1 MGGIAKAV
9 RKIAGAETQARELVP
24 KAPQGAK
31 PAVVGKGRTPAA
43 SGGGGGDQIEASH
56 AARTYWTT
64 ISVPS
69 SDGLFV
75 LEVDPVRKI
84 TFQSGATL
92 ELANPSA

>member
-1 MGGIAKAV
+1 MGDIH
-9 RKIAGAETQARELVP
+9 RSLRQILGAEPRSRELVP

-75 LEVDPVRKI
+75 LEIDPVRKI